1 MLDLYVG
8 LGACGGNTSL
18 TDRPLSLLPH
28 QVKMLGRGAGGSEQS
43 LEGQST
49 GAGAKTPPSLD
60 GALERNQCAAG
71 GSRTG
76 AHSVQGTARLPSSNR
91 TPSHPELQ
99 AAEKTSEEAGPTAV
113 CLHTALRR

>member
-1 MLDLYVG
+1 VLVD
-8 LGACGGNTSL
+8 GNTSR

-60 GALERNQCAAG
+60 GALEQNQCAAG
-71 GSRTG
+71 GSRTR
-76 AHSVQGTARLPSSNR
+76 AHSVPGTSRLPSSHR
-91 TPSHPELQ
+91 TPSHPKFQ
-99 AAEKTSEEAGPTAV
+99 AAEKTSEGAGPTVVYLHAGPTAV
-113 CLHTALRR
+113 CLHTAL